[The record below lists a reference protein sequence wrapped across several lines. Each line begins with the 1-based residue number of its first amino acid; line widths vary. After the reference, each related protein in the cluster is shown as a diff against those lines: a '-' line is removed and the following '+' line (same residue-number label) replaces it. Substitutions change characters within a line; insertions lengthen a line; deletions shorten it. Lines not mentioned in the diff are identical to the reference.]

1 MRSQQQPKMLIRS
14 QNQILSQYMIS
25 HMPLPEIT
33 VTDVARNLS
42 DFFSR
47 IHYQGT
53 GALVVKGGKPLVK
66 VTSARRLKTCRELAV
81 LWPTLPQVPTEEAV
95 RFERDLKA
103 AKNNFSPMKSK
114 WD

>member
-1 MRSQQQPKMLIRS
+1 
-14 QNQILSQYMIS
+14 
-25 HMPLPEIT
+25 MPLPEIT

-53 GALVVKGGKPLVK
+53 EALVVKGGKPLVK
-66 VTSARRLKTCRELAV
+66 VMPARRFKTCGELAKV
-81 LWPTLPQVPTEEAV
+81 WATLPQVPPAEAARV
-95 RFERDLKA
+95 ERDLRA
-103 AKNNFSPMKSK
+103 ARQSFRPMTSK

>member
-1 MRSQQQPKMLIRS
+1 
-14 QNQILSQYMIS
+14 
-25 HMPLPEIT
+25 MPLPEIT
-33 VTDVARNLS
+33 VTEVSRNLS

-47 IHYQGT
+47 VHYQGS

-66 VTSARRLKTCRELAV
+66 VTPARRFKTCGELAA
-81 LWPTLPQVPTEEAV
+81 LWPTLPQVPAAEAV

-103 AKNNFSPMKSK
+103 AKRNFRPMTSK

>member
-1 MRSQQQPKMLIRS
+1 M
-14 QNQILSQYMIS
+14 QNQILSRYVIS
-25 HMPLPEIT
+25 DMPLPEIT
-33 VTDVARNLS
+33 VTEVARNLS

-47 IHYQGT
+47 IHYQGS

-66 VTSARRLKTCRELAV
+66 VTSARRPKTCGELAV
-81 LWPTLPQVPTEEAV
+81 LWPTLTQVPAEEAV